1 MASSAPMYHF
11 FVVCLWHGLAGSG
24 DAPMVRVKCFIA
36 NASCSS
42 WDSAIIRYNIRRLLD
57 AIWLLISL
65 YNARLCIAL
74 LPPPPCLPSL
84 FVYVYRAVQLPRS
97 PFFVH
102 YKCIG
107 VEPSFW
113 CRKKNNP
120 TSITFA
126 GLFHGAVADIL
137 SVEDTRLNKRWIRGG
152 PTTIP

>member
-74 LPPPPCLPSL
+74 LPPPPAFLPYLYTYIELCSSL
-84 FVYVYRAVQLPRS
+84 DH
-97 PFFVH
+97 PFL
-102 YKCIG
+102 CIINASASSRHFG
-107 VEPSFW
+107 AG
-113 CRKKNNP
+113 KKITQPPLRLQDCFMGLWP
-120 TSITFA
+120 TFCQ
-126 GLFHGAVADIL
+126 
-137 SVEDTRLNKRWIRGG
+137 
-152 PTTIP
+152 